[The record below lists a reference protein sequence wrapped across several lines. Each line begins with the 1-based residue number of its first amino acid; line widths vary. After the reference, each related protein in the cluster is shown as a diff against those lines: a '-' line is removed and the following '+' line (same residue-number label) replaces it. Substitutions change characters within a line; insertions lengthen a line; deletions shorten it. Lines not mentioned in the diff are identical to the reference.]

1 MLLMHY
7 YYYDTL
13 FWFVII
19 NRLDIMFKLKVFH
32 SISFTFNRKV
42 SISQFFFIN
51 FYFVSPSRFSSFVAF
66 KCVLKELGDFAGQR
80 ELVAE
85 NLQSQV
91 IQGMLLLS
99 KNLRDERK
107 KSLNDG
113 AQLTQTLNLQ
123 ISALDRAKKNYEKAF
138 RDSEKAIENYQKADA
153 DFNLSRA
160 EVS

>member
-1 MLLMHY
+1 
-7 YYYDTL
+7 
-13 FWFVII
+13 
-19 NRLDIMFKLKVFH
+19 
-32 SISFTFNRKV
+32 
-42 SISQFFFIN
+42 
-51 FYFVSPSRFSSFVAF
+51 
-66 KCVLKELGDFAGQR
+66 
-80 ELVAE
+80 
-85 NLQSQV
+85 
-91 IQGMLLLS
+91 MLLLS

-160 EVS
+160 EVSFFYCYQLKHKKITNSKKT